1 MQGQDHASL
10 ISCVVLCVGIA
21 AVSTASIFIRYAQ
34 AEAPA
39 LVIATYRLAIASI
52 VLLPVASLRYPIQAR
67 RLRTMEWKL
76 AFASGIFLAIHFA
89 TWIASLEY
97 TSVASSVVLVS
108 TSPLWVAITAWL
120 LLGERLTRPA
130 IAGLITALAGSLII
144 TFSDAVQPTGSAPLF
159 GNVLA
164 LIGAFAVAG
173 YWLIGRRLR
182 ANLSLVP
189 YVTIV
194 YSAAALVLFVTAIVT
209 SQPLVGYSSMTYVWF
224 LLLALVPQLVGHSS
238 FNWTLARLPAT
249 FVAVA
254 TLGEPIGASVLAFFL
269 LSETPTILKTAGAAL
284 VLAGIAVTMLNQKS
298 VRSIEST
305 ELL

>member
-1 MQGQDHASL
+1 MQGHNHSSF
-10 ISCVVLCVGIA
+10 ISSIVLCIGIA

-34 AEAPA
+34 VEAPS

-52 VLLPVASLRYPIQAR
+52 VLLPAASLRYPLEIR
-67 RLRTMEWKL
+67 RLKADEWKL
-76 AFASGIFLAIHFA
+76 AFASGVFLAIHFA

-97 TSVASSVVLVS
+97 TSVTSSVVLVS

-130 IAGLITALAGSLII
+130 IIGLIATFAGSLII
-144 TFSDAVQPTGSAPLF
+144 TLGDTAQATGTVPLL
-159 GNVLA
+159 GNMLA
-164 LIGAFAVAG
+164 IVGAFAVAG

-182 ANLSLVP
+182 GNLSLVP

-194 YSAAALVLFVTAIVT
+194 YSAAALVLLVTTIAA
-209 SQPLVGYSSMTYVWF
+209 SQPLVGYSPMTYVWF
-224 LLLALVPQLVGHSS
+224 LLLALVPQLIGHSS

-269 LSETPTILKTAGAAL
+269 LGETPSILKVFGAAL
-284 VLAGIAVTMLNQKS
+284 VLAGIALTMLSQKN
-298 VRSIEST
+298 VRSIRNA

>member
-10 ISCVVLCVGIA
+10 ISCAVLCVGIA

-67 RLRTMEWKL
+67 RLRTKEWKL

-144 TFSDAVQPTGSAPLF
+144 TFSDTMQPTGSAPLF

-164 LIGAFAVAG
+164 LLGAFAVAG

-194 YSAAALVLFVTAIVT
+194 YSAAALVLFVTTIVT
-209 SQPLVGYSSMTYVWF
+209 SQPLVGYSSMIYVWF
-224 LLLALVPQLVGHSS
+224 LLLAFVPQLVGHSS

-298 VRSIEST
+298 VRSIENT
-305 ELL
+305 EIL

>member
-1 MQGQDHASL
+1 MQGQNHASL
-10 ISCVVLCVGIA
+10 ISSIVLCVGIA
-21 AVSTASIFIRYAQ
+21 AVSTASIFVRYAQ
-34 AEAPA
+34 ADAPS

-52 VLLPVASLRYPIQAR
+52 VLLPVASLRYPIQIR
-67 RLRTMEWKL
+67 RLRAEEWKL
-76 AFASGIFLAIHFA
+76 AFASGVFLAIHFA
-89 TWIASLEY
+89 AWIASLEY

-130 IAGLITALAGSLII
+130 IIGLITAFAGSLII
-144 TFSDAVQPTGSAPLF
+144 TFSDAAQPTGTAPLF
-159 GNVLA
+159 GNMLA
-164 LIGAFAVAG
+164 LIGALAVAG

-182 ANLSLVP
+182 SNLSLVP

-194 YSAAALVLFVTAIVT
+194 YSAAALLLFATAIAA
-209 SQPLVGYSSMTYVWF
+209 SQPLIGYSPTIYVWF

-254 TLGEPIGASVLAFFL
+254 TLGEPIGASVLAFL
-269 LSETPTILKTAGAAL
+269 LLGETPAMLKIAGAAL
-284 VLAGIAVTMLNQKS
+284 VLAGIAVTMLSQKTI
-298 VRSIEST
+298 RSIENA